1 MIEEHAQVVNIEG
14 SDIWVE
20 TQRRSACDHCSVN
33 KGCGTSVLGKVI
45 GVKSSRVRV
54 LNPEEKKVS
63 IGDEIVVGINEQ
75 ALVRGSMI
83 IYLVPLVFLFV
94 FGLLGET
101 LAAQMN
107 ILESDVMAII
117 MGLVGLLIGFSL
129 VKLFSIQI
137 GHDSRYQPVLLHRV
151 IRTRSE

>member
-1 MIEEHAQVVNIEG
+1 MIEERAKVVNIDG

-20 TQRRSACDHCSVN
+20 TQRRSACDHCAVN
-33 KGCGTSVLGKVI
+33 KGCGTSVLAKVI

-54 LNPEEKKVS
+54 LNPDEKKVS

-83 IYLVPLVFLFV
+83 IYLLPLVFLFV
-94 FGLLGET
+94 FGLLGQT
-101 LAAQMN
+101 LSVQMN
-107 ILESDVMAII
+107 IMTPDVMAILA
-117 MGLVGLLIGFSL
+117 GLSGLLLGFSL

-137 GHDSRYQPVLLHRV
+137 GSDSRYQPVLLHRV
-151 IRTRSE
+151 IQTKLE